1 MALLLRGKI
10 SSENPAA
17 REFVKS
23 LALYNRLVTTGRP
36 RGTGTSEDQGTDFS
50 MIRILLAEDDDVMRE
65 YLARALTS
73 AGYHVTAVDR
83 GTAAVPYIDSGT
95 FDLLLSDIVM
105 PEMDGIELAQHT
117 AKVAPQTQ
125 VMFITGF
132 AAVSLR
138 AEENVPQ
145 AKLLS
150 KPFHLKDLV
159 REVDNLFA
167 GAGQSHQQ

>member
-1 MALLLRGKI
+1 
-10 SSENPAA
+10 
-17 REFVKS
+17 
-23 LALYNRLVTTGRP
+23 
-36 RGTGTSEDQGTDFS
+36 

-132 AAVSLR
+132 AAVALS
-138 AEENVPQ
+138 AAQATPQ
-145 AKLLS
+145 AKVLS
-150 KPFHLKDLV
+150 KPVHLRDLV
-159 REVDNLFA
+159 NEVERMIA
-167 GAGQSHQQ
+167 A